1 MKQNE
6 DLWRTA
12 KRLTHQCI
20 LWYQTLQSKGKRSKS
35 RERNL
40 NQQQIQRKVLL
51 CSAQISHELNTMF
64 QLHWPAREKKSNK
77 TILNKI
83 QVFGSIPSH
92 FCMFHQI
99 ISSSKLYARLA
110 QQVTICLRTPDP
122 QGPQNPQAHRVSLC
136 YLQCLNVEVEC
147 SFLTLKTTVCGL
159 SLSAKIAQKLDQKGP
174 ATDLSPRGL
183 LIWPYLYVSWQLS

>member
-1 MKQNE
+1 MKICGGQLSALHISAFC
-6 DLWRTA
+6 DIRLCSQRA
-12 KRLTHQCI
+12 KGQRAERETSI
-20 LWYQTLQSKGKRSKS
+20 SSKYSARF
-35 RERNL
+35 
-40 NQQQIQRKVLL
+40 LL

-99 ISSSKLYARLA
+99 ISSSNLYARLA